1 MKKKVLI
8 SLEQEELEMIDAL
21 AKDIGLDRGRFIV
34 YMAEEFR
41 PKTEDKGL
49 LKDNRIIL
57 KNNMTK
63 EDRDKLLKENGV
75 EFNKFSK
82 EYQFLEDRIKMLPV
96 YIPKI

>member
-1 MKKKVLI
+1 MSKTITFRASDEIEAIIEDISRQTGIPAKSDVIKMVLQDWTPKKGNTGGG
-8 SLEQEELEMIDAL
+8 SD
-21 AKDIGLDRGRFIV
+21 
-34 YMAEEFR
+34 
-41 PKTEDKGL
+41 
-49 LKDNRIIL
+49 RIIL
-57 KNNMTK
+57 KNDMTK